1 MRNKLAAAIFL
12 AILFV
17 IIPLALRVGSPEGLD
32 VPRIKELCRT
42 KDLCTR
48 YAMSRQ
54 ECATAGNFDLCLNV
68 KMGDDVANISGCTNQ
83 GKLKSEPPD
92 MPGWLTC
99 LEARI
104 ATAMTR

>member
-17 IIPLALRVGSPEGLD
+17 IIPLALRVESPKGLE
-32 VPRIKELCRT
+32 VARVKELCRAR
-42 KDLCTR
+42 DLCTR
-48 YAMSRQ
+48 YANYRQ

-68 KMGDDVANISGCTNQ
+68 KMGDDAAKIGACTNN
-83 GKLKSEPPD
+83 GNLLTEPPN
-92 MPGWLTC
+92 MPDWVTC

-104 ATAMTR
+104 AAAMTR